1 MPFGVFSHVSLQ
13 DKWRRKSDIQPSFF
27 SCVFPLLSQE
37 PGCKQLLRARG
48 LLHDHLWLYG
58 LLKAEAMMDA
68 GARSLGL
75 GILVKAGEMGLAYG
89 YEHCPGST
97 EGALLSTHTREGHR

>member
-1 MPFGVFSHVSLQ
+1 
-13 DKWRRKSDIQPSFF
+13 
-27 SCVFPLLSQE
+27 
-37 PGCKQLLRARG
+37 
-48 LLHDHLWLYG
+48 
-58 LLKAEAMMDA
+58 MDA